1 MDQKYV
7 NNLPVVKL
15 STIERMVKTLKKE
28 SNEDIDLNLEFVLT
42 ALFPSCWN
50 SIQKEMS
57 RQYTMGFIAGTKE
70 HSRGPLDEDSDPDC
84 YCE

>member
-1 MDQKYV
+1 MDQNYV

-15 STIERMVKTLKKE
+15 SAIERMIKTLKKE
-28 SNEDIDLNLEFVLT
+28 SSEDIELNLEFVLT
-42 ALFPSCWN
+42 ALFPNCWN
-50 SIQKEMS
+50 GIQKEMS

-70 HSRGPLDEDSDPDC
+70 NTRLVSEDSDPDC

>member
-15 STIERMVKTLKKE
+15 STIERMIKTLKKE
-28 SNEDIDLNLEFVLT
+28 TGEDIELNLEFVLT
-42 ALFPSCWN
+42 ALFPNCWN
-50 SIQKEMS
+50 NIQKEMS
-57 RQYTMGFIAGTKE
+57 RQYTMGFIAATRE
-70 HSRGPLDEDSDPDC
+70 NTRPISEDNDPDC

>member
-28 SNEDIDLNLEFVLT
+28 TSEDIELNLEFVLT
-42 ALFPSCWN
+42 ALFPNCWN
-50 SIQKEMS
+50 NIQKEMS
-57 RQYTMGFIAGTKE
+57 RQYTMGFIAGTRDNTR
-70 HSRGPLDEDSDPDC
+70 SISEDSDPDC

>member
-28 SNEDIDLNLEFVLT
+28 TSEDIALNLEFVLT
-42 ALFPSCWN
+42 ALFPKCWN
-50 SIQKEMS
+50 NIQNEMS
-57 RQYTMGFIAGTKE
+57 RQYTMGFIAGTRE
-70 HSRGPLDEDSDPDC
+70 NTRTVSEDSDPDC